1 MEQEFLALLN
11 AHPGILY
18 KVCRLYTPAGEDRQD
33 LWQEIVLQL
42 WRAFPQFRGAAR
54 PSTWLYSV
62 ALNTAI
68 TNLRHAQRRP
78 RPTALS
84 EALRDQLPDLDDSLA
99 DERHAQLYAAI
110 AQLSAVEKAL
120 IALYLD
126 DHSYAEIAA
135 TLGLSVSNVGVK
147 LLRTRAKLEQLLQQ
161 PVA

>member
-1 MEQEFLALLN
+1 MEKEFTALLN

-18 KVCRLYTPAGEDRQD
+18 KVCRLYAAAGPDRQD
-33 LWQEIVLQL
+33 LFQEIVLQL

-68 TNLRHAQRRP
+68 TNFRQAQRRP
-78 RPTALS
+78 AAATLS
-84 EALRDQLPDLDDSLA
+84 DALRQQLPDLADSLA
-99 DERHAQLYAAI
+99 EERHAQLYAAI

-120 IALYLD
+120 ITLYLD
-126 DHSYAEIAA
+126 EQSYAEIAA

-147 LLRTRAKLEQLLQQ
+147 LLRTRAKLERLLKHQ
-161 PVA
+161 PA